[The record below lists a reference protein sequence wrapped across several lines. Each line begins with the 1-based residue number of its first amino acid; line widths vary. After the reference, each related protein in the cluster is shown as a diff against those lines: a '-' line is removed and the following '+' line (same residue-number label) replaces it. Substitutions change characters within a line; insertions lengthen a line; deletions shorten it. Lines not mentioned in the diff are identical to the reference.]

1 MPHLPKRRRAHERR
15 SPGRP
20 EGGAVNDMERAQPA
34 NDRHPLP
41 REGGWGNGMS
51 HRPPRILLIGTADTK
66 SDELLFLRGR
76 IEAGG
81 GEVLVMDVG
90 VLDGAP
96 FKPEIANAE
105 VAAAAGTTTAALAA
119 PGDENAAMA
128 GMARGASRL
137 ARELH
142 AAGRIDGLLA
152 LGGTMGTDLAL
163 DVAAALPVGMPKA
176 VLSTIAFSHLLP
188 PERIPPD
195 LIMLLWSGGLY
206 GLNDLCRS
214 SLAQAAGAV
223 LGACRLAQPPRF
235 DRPIVGITSLGSSVL
250 SYMKRL
256 KPALEARG
264 YEVAVFHTTGMGGR
278 AFELLAEQGRFAA
291 VFDFSLQELANH
303 LGGSCVTAGASRLQG
318 AGLAGVPQI
327 VAPGA
332 TDMVDFPA
340 WCTPPA
346 RFTAR
351 QSHAHNRLI
360 ASGICDT
367 AERREIAAEIA
378 RRLRAA
384 TGPACLLL
392 PRRGIEEWD
401 RAGQPLHD
409 AAGLAD
415 FVAALGDESWAPVE
429 FIEVDAHINDTAFS
443 DAALAVFDRWVAD
456 GRIATARRAA

>member
-1 MPHLPKRRRAHERR
+1 
-15 SPGRP
+15 
-20 EGGAVNDMERAQPA
+20 
-34 NDRHPLP
+34 
-41 REGGWGNGMS
+41 
-51 HRPPRILLIGTADTK
+51 
-66 SDELLFLRGR
+66 
-76 IEAGG
+76 
-81 GEVLVMDVG
+81 
-90 VLDGAP
+90 
-96 FKPEIANAE
+96 
-105 VAAAAGTTTAALAA
+105 
-119 PGDENAAMA
+119 
-128 GMARGASRL
+128 
-137 ARELH
+137 
-142 AAGRIDGLLA
+142 
-152 LGGTMGTDLAL
+152 MGTDLAL

-340 WCTPPA
+340 WCAPPA

-415 FVAALGDESWAPVE
+415 FVAALCEEAWAPVE

-443 DAALAVFDRWVAD
+443 DAALAVFDRWVAE

>member
-1 MPHLPKRRRAHERR
+1 
-15 SPGRP
+15 
-20 EGGAVNDMERAQPA
+20 
-34 NDRHPLP
+34 
-41 REGGWGNGMS
+41 MS
-51 HRPPRILLIGTADTK
+51 ESRLRILLIGTADTK
-66 SDELLFLRGR
+66 ADELLFLRGR

-81 GEVLVMDVG
+81 GEVRLMDVG

-96 FKPEIANAE
+96 FVPEISNAQ

-119 PGDENAAMA
+119 LGDENAAMA
-128 GMARGASRL
+128 GMAGGAARL
-137 ARELH
+137 ARALH

-163 DVAAALPVGMPKA
+163 DVAAALPLGVPKV

-195 LIMLLWSGGLY
+195 LIMLLWAGGLY

-223 LGACRLAQPPRF
+223 LGACRLAQPPSF
-235 DRPIVGITSLGSSVL
+235 ARPLVGITSLGASVL

-278 AFELLAEQGRFAA
+278 AFERLAEQGRFAA

-303 LGGSCVTAGASRLQG
+303 LGGSCVTAGASRLTG
-318 AGLAGVPQI
+318 AGRAGIPQI

-332 TDMVDFPA
+332 TDMVDFAA
-340 WCTPPA
+340 WAPPPA
-346 RFTAR
+346 RFAAR
-351 QSHAHNRLI
+351 PSHAHNRLI
-360 ASGICDT
+360 ASGICDA
-367 AERREIAAEIA
+367 AERREIAAEVA
-378 RRLRAA
+378 RRLRDA

-409 AAGLAD
+409 AAGLAAFAD
-415 FVAALGDESWAPVE
+415 ALRAEAWAPGQL
-429 FIEVDAHINDTAFS
+429 IEVDAHINDAAFAE
-443 DAALAVFDRWVAD
+443 AALAVFDRWAAA
-456 GRIATARRAA
+456 GRIAPGKMPA